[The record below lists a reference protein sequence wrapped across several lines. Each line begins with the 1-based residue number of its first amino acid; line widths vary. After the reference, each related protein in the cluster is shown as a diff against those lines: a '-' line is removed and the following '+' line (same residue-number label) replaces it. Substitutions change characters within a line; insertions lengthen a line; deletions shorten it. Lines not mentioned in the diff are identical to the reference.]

1 MLQFREDGSFGQ
13 PNSMRIQNETSS
25 ANRRPCSEDT
35 STRNVNMGAE
45 DMVTEADMH
54 EKEAYQTGRGTRTT
68 GSSKQQPKGSQREAA
83 KNSDVHVCSARR
95 GSPVKQRCGKTSQMT
110 SSTQQERLL
119 SEGDQTRG
127 HHIEVGV
134 AGQRRSR
141 TRKQRKKK
149 GRMKCNRL

>member
-1 MLQFREDGSFGQ
+1 MNSQWKENLLQQLDAGNGCKRNRYQRKANSPPLISSDTLKELGMLQIREDGSFGQ

-68 GSSKQQPKGSQREAA
+68 GSSKQQLKDHSE
-83 KNSDVHVCSARR
+83 
-95 GSPVKQRCGKTSQMT
+95 KQQKTVMYMYA
-110 SSTQQERLL
+110 QQE
-119 SEGDQTRG
+119 E
-127 HHIEVGV
+127 EV
-134 AGQRRSR
+134 Q
-141 TRKQRKKK
+141 
-149 GRMKCNRL
+149 